1 MEFLTIHEVSR
12 QFDIP
17 SRVVRYRLHQLM
29 QAGKLVEGADYR
41 RDDFVDDQHFVWRIN
56 PISFMRETG
65 FKPAAKPPAPP
76 SPESAS
82 APVNRPDPDVTKVG
96 DQGAPFVDNVDTQ
109 RPPVVIC
116 HPWPLDR
123 FLATTRR

>member
-65 FKPAAKPPAPP
+65 FKPAAKPPRHRLR
-76 SPESAS
+76 S
-82 APVNRPDPDVTKVG
+82 
-96 DQGAPFVDNVDTQ
+96 Q
-109 RPPVVIC
+109 RPR
-116 HPWPLDR
+116 L
-123 FLATTRR
+123 